1 MRQTA
6 ELKENL
12 EKKNGGANAAFLNF
26 PNDLMQLAQPF
37 PCLSETWLY
46 KINFKRFESE
56 VMNRFRLKMRQ

>member
-12 EKKNGGANAAFLNF
+12 EKKHGGANAAFLNF

-46 KINFKRFESE
+46 KINFKRFE
-56 VMNRFRLKMRQ
+56 